1 MVTFLQ
7 TAPAIMSLDISG
19 MFIGETGVTKI
30 ILEGVKKSKTLAS
43 LNFANNEVSHWGRIQ
58 IYRIMKSNVEN
69 LSTDVDP
76 TQNLDENGLPKMIT
90 NMKSVLDPT
99 ASFDI
104 SEDEAI
110 SSRQSL
116 PPHMNKSTDSIM
128 S

>member
-1 MVTFLQ
+1 
-7 TAPAIMSLDISG
+7 